1 MAKTPEKSVIPDLFH
16 GEQPTP
22 SSIEL
27 EEWSGPVSPAH
38 QFHTRIAVEA
48 GPDGISLAIEDER
61 GWQEGEFREVR
72 RTKEPLPR
80 DAYEAL
86 WSDLLDP
93 DPFALEAD
101 LIGAEGR
108 KRIGV
113 AFNHLT
119 LRLGPRTTRI
129 DYRRRDLSRSKH
141 AAQARLIE
149 RVLRLAPPR

>member
-1 MAKTPEKSVIPDLFH
+1 MTSPPGPQVPPLFDG
-16 GEQPTP
+16 GEPLP
-22 SSIEL
+22 AAIEL

-38 QFHTRIAVEA
+38 QFHTRVSIEA
-48 GPDGISLAIEDER
+48 GPGGISLAVEDER
-61 GWQEGEFREVR
+61 GWEEGEFRDVL
-72 RTKEPLPR
+72 RTKEPMPR

-93 DPFALEAD
+93 DPFALDAD

-108 KRIGV
+108 KMIGV
-113 AFNHLT
+113 GFNHLT

-129 DYRRRDLSRSKH
+129 DYRRRDLSRSKN

-149 RVLRLAPPR
+149 RILRLVPPR